1 LEPIPSVASR
11 PELMPDDLLPRVKYY
26 FKEGLQL
33 CSIHD
38 NSSLAKLTRRD
49 A

>member
-26 FKEGLQL
+26 FEGRLLL

-38 NSSLAKLTRRD
+38 NPSLAKLTRRD